1 MRAVAMVLVSV
12 MAAAV
17 CVACGPDRKC
27 EVRSAPLADTD
38 GVCPRFGVSTPGGP
52 TVDAE
57 YREVVDVVGRAPAA
71 ELWFV
76 DFPSPPPIRELERV
90 RARGA
95 DPVITWEPWRA
106 LGDGTYDRTTFT
118 MAQIAAGV
126 HDDHLYRWA
135 DELAA
140 WGGPVYL
147 RFAHEPN
154 GDWYPW
160 SPAGGTSPE
169 TYVAAW
175 RHVHDLLDSKDAH
188 NVRWIWTVNVPYP
201 GSRPIDQ
208 HYPGDEYVDLVGVD
222 GYNWG
227 TTQQW
232 SRWQSPEDLFGSTLD
247 EVSELAPGK
256 PVVITEVASAEEGG
270 SKSRWI
276 RDLVTYLDSREH
288 VSGFIWF
295 DHLKEADWR
304 IGSSPESATAL
315 EEAVRRDT
323 HS

>member
-1 MRAVAMVLVSV
+1 M
-12 MAAAV
+12 
-17 CVACGPDRKC
+17 
-27 EVRSAPLADTD
+27 RSAPLAET
-38 GVCPRFGVSTPGGP
+38 GEVCPRFGVSTPGGP
-52 TVDAE
+52 AAAAE
-57 YREVVDVVGRAPAA
+57 YRAVVDTVGRAPDA

-76 DFPSPPPIRELERV
+76 DFFSPPPIAELERV

-95 DPVITWEPWRA
+95 DPVVTWEPWRA
-106 LGDGTYDRTTFT
+106 LGDGTYDRTAIT
-118 MAQIAAGV
+118 MEQIAAGV

-160 SPAGGTSPE
+160 SPAGGTPPE

-175 RHVHDLLDSKDAH
+175 RHVHDLLVSKNAR
-188 NVRWIWTVNVPYP
+188 NVRWIWTVNVPHPGGSPIDRLYP
-201 GSRPIDQ
+201 GHD
-208 HYPGDEYVDLVGVD
+208 YVDLVGVD

-227 TTQQW
+227 TTHPW
-232 SRWQSPEDLFGSTLD
+232 SRWQAPVDLFGPTLD
-247 EVSELAPGK
+247 EMSRLAPGK

-270 SKSRWI
+270 SKARWI
-276 RDLVTYLDSREH
+276 RELVTHLDTRET

-304 IGSSPESATAL
+304 IGSSPGSATAM
-315 EEAVRRDT
+315 EDAVRREPD
-323 HS
+323 S